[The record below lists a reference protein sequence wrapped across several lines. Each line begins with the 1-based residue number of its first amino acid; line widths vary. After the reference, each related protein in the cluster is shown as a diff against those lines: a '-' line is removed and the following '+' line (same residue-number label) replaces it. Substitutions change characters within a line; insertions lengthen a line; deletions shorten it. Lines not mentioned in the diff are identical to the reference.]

1 MPDPQPIGEKAE
13 YDRFESNGLVQ
24 CPVCG
29 TSLDP
34 RFHSGRVV
42 QPTGPTSAEVY
53 EHLLETDPG
62 DGPFYCG
69 ECWDSHCTEQAERTH
84 RTLSEFGT
92 EDEVYYGE

>member
-1 MPDPQPIGEKAE
+1 MTDPDTIGAKAE
-13 YDRFESNGLVQ
+13 YSRFDSDGLER

-29 TSLDP
+29 TSLDS
-34 RFHSGRVV
+34 RWHSGRVV
-42 QPTGPTSAEVY
+42 QPTGLRSAEVY
-53 EHLLETDPG
+53 EALLETDPA

-69 ECWDSHCTEQAERTH
+69 ECWDSHRAEVAQQSH